1 MNIRLNPGKAKAF
14 TLVEVILSVTIIGIA
29 AAGLI
34 GGITGSFF
42 VMRMAREN
50 QRATQVMMERAE
62 ALRVFSW
69 TQITNGSIPPT
80 FTDWYMGNSNSPGA
94 VYYGTI
100 TITNVPFTCSTSSYN
115 TNMYEVDIGVTW
127 TTDGVTRSRTM
138 STYVA
143 RDGMQNY
150 VY

>member
-1 MNIRLNPGKAKAF
+1 MNIRLSPGKAKAF
-14 TLVEVILSVTIIGIA
+14 TLIEVILSVTIIGIA
-29 AAGLI
+29 AAGLM

-50 QRATQVMMERAE
+50 QRATQVMLERAE

-69 TQITNGSIPPT
+69 TQITNGSLPTT
-80 FTDWYMGNSNSPGA
+80 FTDWYMTNGGPGA
-94 VYYGTI
+94 VYSGTI
-100 TITNVPFTCSTSSYN
+100 TITNVPFSCSTSSYN
-115 TNMYEVDIGVTW
+115 TNMYEIDINVTW
-127 TTDGVTRSRTM
+127 TTDGVNRSRTM